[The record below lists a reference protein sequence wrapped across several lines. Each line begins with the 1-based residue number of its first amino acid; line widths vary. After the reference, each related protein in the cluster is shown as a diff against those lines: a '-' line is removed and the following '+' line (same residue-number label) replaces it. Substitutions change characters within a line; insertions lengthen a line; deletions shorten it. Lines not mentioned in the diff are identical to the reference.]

1 MGRYP
6 FTLLFPIVLV
16 LPLPLIFSS
25 IGLGLAIANLLVVN
39 YKEFSWRIVK
49 DVIKKPF
56 VILLIFVFFLEILI
70 NIFRSFEF
78 YLTIREVR
86 LSFLIVPI
94 CLMLTKKHLVKIK
107 DHILQFFIIGVLL
120 YIVYA
125 DLYLIYFYNY
135 ITVNNFKFD
144 HFLKYAYGIVP
155 GAYHHTYQG
164 LYMCFSIIVL
174 LYFVFYKNV
183 LSKKIG
189 LFFCAFIFAHMLF
202 MASKMTLI
210 LIIPLSTVMIYNK
223 EEIKFLKINKHL
235 LLGMVYVLLIVI
247 FYFLFKNK
255 VYDSIFF
262 SFSDRIESWKCSL
275 EIFKNNPFFGV
286 EHKFVNKL
294 LKECMTSNTAS
305 THNQFLDELVNYG
318 CFSVWLVVFFLLL
331 FKEAHKNILF
341 KMFIYLIFLVSLYE
355 NIFSLQRG
363 VLFIVFFSSFF
374 LCYKKTLALR

>member
-1 MGRYP
+1 M
-6 FTLLFPIVLV
+6 I
-16 LPLPLIFSS
+16 
-25 IGLGLAIANLLVVN
+25 
-39 YKEFSWRIVK
+39 
-49 DVIKKPF
+49 
-56 VILLIFVFFLEILI
+56 
-70 NIFRSFEF
+70 
-78 YLTIREVR
+78 
-86 LSFLIVPI
+86 
-94 CLMLTKKHLVKIK
+94 
-107 DHILQFFIIGVLL
+107 
-120 YIVYA
+120 
-125 DLYLIYFYNY
+125 
-135 ITVNNFKFD
+135 
-144 HFLKYAYGIVP
+144 P

-202 MASKMTLI
+202 MSGKMILI
-210 LIIPLSTVMIYNK
+210 LIIPLSIVMIYNK
-223 EEIKFLKINKHL
+223 LEIKFSKINKHL
-235 LLGMVYVLLIVI
+235 LLGMVSVLLIVI

-286 EHKFVNKL
+286 EHKFVSKL
-294 LKECMTSNTAS
+294 LKECMTSNTGS

-318 CFSVWLVVFFLLL
+318 CFSMWLVVFFLLL

-363 VLFIVFFSSFF
+363 VLFIVFFSTFF